1 VLKKERPVFFISSPY
16 PLEQAKE
23 ILGFAAYSHKILAEK
38 ILHYLKP
45 FFDVEYVFDENEL
58 EARVLIRGGKLEK
71 YYLLYVGPP
80 EGSWTSTLCKNILV
94 FTWEFPDIPEG
105 SPKQPGFNWIPFLSK
120 YNLVVLPNRVLQNR
134 LNELGIPNVF
144 MPLGRYI
151 VGSSGLKSSEAYNL
165 LAGVAGIKFENID
178 SLQPTSTF
186 KSEHSR
192 KIVFRFVEILNRL
205 FFKLK
210 IYKFTPEFIYKRLR
224 NIYRDVYLRNYHS
237 HQIPL
242 ENFHSFENLS
252 MEIYGRIVIG
262 SWLNISDERKN
273 FDTLIKAYGEVGQ
286 NWNNVI
292 LIVKVI
298 GDELEITKA
307 SAILSDLNKRMC
319 EKLPPIVLLFGYLE
333 QEILDAIK
341 VSTDIYL
348 NTSSAEGICMPALE
362 HAVNGV
368 ELVIP
373 RNSSFIDYFSEK
385 TANFYDVDRIPTH
398 FPSDSQKVLMTN
410 WNPPIFRNLV
420 EALNQTIEN
429 HISKNRKVPLS
440 KNQQKLRVEPKDF
453 VSSILECLNDSN

>member
-1 VLKKERPVFFISSPY
+1 MLKKERPVFFISSPY
-16 PLEQAKE
+16 PREQAKE
-23 ILGFAAYSHKILAEK
+23 ILGLAAYSHKILAEK
-38 ILHYLKP
+38 ILHCLKP
-45 FFDVEYVFDENEL
+45 FFDVEYVFDKNEL
-58 EARVLIRGGKLEK
+58 EARVVIRGGKLER

-105 SPKQPGFNWIPFLSK
+105 SPKQPEFNWIPFLSK
-120 YNLVVLPNRVLQNR
+120 FNLVVLPNRILHNR
-134 LNELGIPNVF
+134 LNELEIPNVYI
-144 MPLGRYI
+144 PLGRCI
-151 VGSSGLKSSEAYNL
+151 AGSSGLKRNEAYNL
-165 LAGVAGIKFENID
+165 LAGVAGIKFQNLE
-178 SLQPTSTF
+178 SLQPTTTF
-186 KSEHSR
+186 EPGHFR
-192 KIVFRFVEILNRL
+192 KILFRFVNILNRL
-205 FFKLK
+205 FFQLK
-210 IYKFTPEFIYKRLR
+210 IYQFTPKFIYKSLR
-224 NIYRDVYLRNYHS
+224 NIYRDLYLRNYHS
-237 HQIPL
+237 DQIPL

-273 FDTLIKAYGEVGQ
+273 FDTLIKAYGEVAHSR
-286 NWNNVI
+286 NNVI

-298 GDELEITKA
+298 GNELEMTKA
-307 SAILSDLNKRMC
+307 SALLSDLNRRMC
-319 EKLPPIVLLFGYLE
+319 ENLPPIVLLFGNLK
-333 QEILDAIK
+333 QEILDAIN

-398 FPSDSQKVLMTN
+398 FPPDSQKLLMTN

-420 EALNQTIEN
+420 ETLSQTIEN
-429 HISKNRKVPLS
+429 HASENRKVVLS
-440 KNQQKLRVEPKDF
+440 KNQQKLRVEPIDF
-453 VSSILECLNDSN
+453 VSNLLACLNDSD